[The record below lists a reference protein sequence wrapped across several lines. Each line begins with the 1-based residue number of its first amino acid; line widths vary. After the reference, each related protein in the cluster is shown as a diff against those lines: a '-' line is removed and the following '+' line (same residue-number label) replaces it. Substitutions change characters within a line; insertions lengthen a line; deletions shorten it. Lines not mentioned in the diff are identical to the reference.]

1 MSETAPSAGSR
12 FWRWLK
18 HGRGVGSRG
27 SAVYLQAPEPRWWS
41 FPVRTWRM
49 LARHRTILPTPL
61 LYVVVAGVG
70 LAVGVVLQLTVGV
83 WWWLPPILLLIVAW
97 LVFFSSIWWR
107 PGARGGSLRVE
118 LLSAVDPQRGFEA
131 RRREQLERVR
141 AAGIPLFEIE
151 SWPGIVRLVGWGGEA
166 GRITH
171 VAVGFVDEEESPVA
185 ITVTTITAESEREE
199 HVRDRLLGELTGRR
213 VDARMPPLAA
223 PDAMRD
229 AHLRLRDELR
239 ASTWMPVTIRIDGK
253 DHRGAGLR
261 AHGVSAAYCAVGD
274 VWATIV
280 TPADADLR
288 LRRIVDPDRVI
299 DATLSLG

>member
-1 MSETAPSAGSR
+1 MNDTPPSPGSR
-12 FWRWLK
+12 FWRWLR
-18 HGRGVGSRG
+18 HGRGAGSRG
-27 SAVYLQAPEPRWWS
+27 SAVYLHAPEPRWWS

-49 LARHRTILPTPL
+49 LARHRTIVPTPL
-61 LYVVVAGVG
+61 LYVVVA
-70 LAVGVVLQLTVGV
+70 
-83 WWWLPPILLLIVAW
+83 
-97 LVFFSSIWWR
+97 SSIWWR

-141 AAGIPLFEIE
+141 ASGIPLFEIE

-185 ITVTTITAESEREE
+185 ITVTTITAASEREE